1 MMMSHQLAEV
11 DDDEY
16 SKLIR
21 RMNPPRVVID
31 NEASEIATVIRV
43 DSMNKHGILLE
54 VIQVLTDLDLIITK
68 AYMSSDGSWFM
79 DVFNVTDR
87 DGNKVR
93 DRELISY
100 IQKALGAE
108 ACFFS
113 KLSNSAGITPSSK
126 ENTFIEM
133 TGTDRPGLLSE
144 ICAVLANR
152 NCNVV
157 KAELWTHN
165 ARVAAVVCVTDDATG
180 RAVEDPERLSAIE
193 DLLCNVLKGDDGSRA
208 ATALSAGHDTH
219 TERRLHQ
226 MMFGDRDYD
235 CGAASSGGS
244 GDDESRKPQVAVMD
258 CSEKDYSVIILRSKD
273 RPKLLFDTVCTL
285 TDMQYVVFH
294 GTVDAGDEEAYQ
306 EYYIRHVDGHPI
318 SSEAERQRL
327 IKCLEA
333 AIERRFTEGLEVV
346 LRTQDRVGLL
356 SEITR
361 VFREN
366 GLTIRRAEISTEGGK
381 AVDTFYLSDA
391 SSCDAV
397 EAKTIDSIRRELGAM
412 VVRVKQSRV
421 LASPEVSG
429 GPGFLFSNLVK
440 ASLQSFR
447 LVRSHS

>member
-31 NEASEIATVIRV
+31 NEACEIATVIRV

-100 IQKALGAE
+100 IQKSLGAD
-108 ACFFS
+108 ACFSS

-235 CGAASSGGS
+235 CGASSS
-244 GDDESRKPQVAVMD
+244 VDDESRKPQVAVMD

-294 GTVDAGDEEAYQ
+294 GTVDAGGEEAYQ

-447 LVRSHS
+447 LVRSYS